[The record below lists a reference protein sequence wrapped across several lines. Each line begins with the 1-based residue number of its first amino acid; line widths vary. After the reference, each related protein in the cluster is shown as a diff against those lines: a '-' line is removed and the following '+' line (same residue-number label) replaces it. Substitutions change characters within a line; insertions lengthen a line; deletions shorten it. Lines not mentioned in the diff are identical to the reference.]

1 MKRKNLKCHV
11 VRVGHS
17 IVAYRF
23 LFGSRKGK
31 RPLGGSTLIRMDDIK
46 MDPQEV
52 EWGQVLDW
60 FLKSRDS
67 RRKLVNAVMNSK
79 GCIMCG

>member
-1 MKRKNLKCHV
+1 MKRKNQKCHV
-11 VRVGHS
+11 ARVGQS

-23 LFGSRKGK
+23 LFGNRKGK
-31 RPLGGSTLIRMDDIK
+31 RPLGRSTLRSVDDIK
-46 MDPQEV
+46 MDLQEV

-60 FLKSRDS
+60 FLKSRGS

-79 GCIMCG
+79 GCIICE